1 LKAASSV
8 TQDWPWRHGI
18 GPVWESFRRRLT
30 DARFWV
36 IQAMIAAITVIHYV
50 VEAVPVDES
59 ISIVHHVPV
68 ILYLL
73 PVVYASL
80 YYGWE
85 GGVLTAIWAGVLTV
99 PSILISHR
107 EDFHWVG
114 EVGQV
119 GVTLAV
125 GTVLAWRVKLEA
137 EQRQRAE
144 RTSRE
149 LSVSER
155 KYRSIFEN
163 AEDPIVVCDAEGNVV
178 AANDALARI
187 TGYVSTLGL
196 SARDLFGEDGGRR
209 LVSDSAGSQ
218 LRLALHRKDGPV
230 AIVDA
235 ARTVLES
242 DDGNTTVQA
251 ILRDV
256 TEQERR
262 HQDMRAYVREVT
274 KAQEEERTRIARE
287 LHDDTAQSLVLLCRG
302 LDLAQTSERNE
313 KVDEMRSLADS
324 ILEGVRRFSRD
335 LRPSILD
342 DLGLIPA
349 IEWVSSEA
357 TSRGVVSASVEV
369 TGTPRRLS
377 EEAELALFRIAQEA
391 LRNAEK
397 HAGECSVDVLVE
409 FGERDVRLTVS
420 DDGRGF
426 AVDAGNYPA
435 QAGALGLVGMR
446 ERAELLGADFEVESR
461 PGEGATVRV
470 ILPTR

>member
-1 LKAASSV
+1 MKAASSV
-8 TQDWPWRHGI
+8 AQEWPWRQGI
-18 GPVWESFRRRLT
+18 GAVWESFRRRLA

-50 VEAVPVDES
+50 VESVPVDES
-59 ISIVHHVPV
+59 ISVVHHVPV

-85 GGVLTAIWAGVLTV
+85 GGVLTAIWAGLLTV
-99 PSILISHR
+99 PSILTSHR

-114 EVGQV
+114 EAGQV

-125 GTVLAWRVKLEA
+125 GTVLAWRVKLES

-163 AEDPIVVCDAEGNVV
+163 AEDPIVVCDADGNVV

-187 TGYVSTLGL
+187 AGYVSTLGL
-196 SARDLFGEDGGRR
+196 SAKDLFGEDGGKR
-209 LVSDSAGSQ
+209 LVSDTAGGQ
-218 LRLALHRKDGPV
+218 IRLALRRKDGPV

-242 DDGNTTVQA
+242 DDGSTTVQA

-262 HQDMRAYVREVT
+262 HEDMRAYVREVT

-313 KVDEMRSLADS
+313 KLDEMRSLADS

-357 TSRGVVSASVEV
+357 SSRGVVSASVQV

-397 HAGECSVDVLVE
+397 HAGECSVDVRVE
-409 FGERDVRLTVS
+409 FGDRDVRLTVS

-426 AVDAGNYPA
+426 ALDAGDYPA
-435 QAGALGLVGMR
+435 QAGGLGLVGMR
-446 ERAELLGADFEVESR
+446 ERADLLGADFEVESR
-461 PGEGATVRV
+461 WGEGATVRV